1 MFLSGSNS
9 QPLFKTIRS
18 FALADFGGLKSG
30 CWGNFGKH
38 FDIIKVKEFKRSC
51 KVKNFWDKSFTELI
65 GVVKYTVRPFM
76 VPMFDHHVYKTECFR
91 TGFIRSK
98 IRMFFVFIAEFS
110 KMGSKQAVIPGMRIC
125 AAEDHYQSGT
135 KSFSTSKEAFR
146 CVFCAFGAGP
156 WLYSRFSW
164 LTQIFNSF
172 WPNSNG
178 VLWDH

>member
-51 KVKNFWDKSFTELI
+51 KVKNFWAKSFTELI

-98 IRMFFVFIAEFS
+98 IRMFFVFIFVISVLKCQPTTNREALRTKLLDAQNLMQFNQTEFD
-110 KMGSKQAVIPGMRIC
+110 R
-125 AAEDHYQSGT
+125 
-135 KSFSTSKEAFR
+135 
-146 CVFCAFGAGP
+146 
-156 WLYSRFSW
+156 
-164 LTQIFNSF
+164 
-172 WPNSNG
+172 
-178 VLWDH
+178 LWDLVMSYGKSRW